1 MAVQLTRRFLATAI
15 IAVAIVGAA
24 ATITA
29 FGVLSNNRSIQ
40 SYGIVE
46 AVNVGVYWNSG
57 CTNVTSTVSWGI
69 LSPGNSKN
77 ITLYVKNEG
86 SVSVKLSLVAQN
98 WNPTNAPNYMGLSWN
113 CEGQIVN
120 SGSVITATLTLS
132 VSSGISEITNFSFDI
147 VITGVEQ

>member
-57 CTNVTSTVSWGI
+57 CTNVTSSVNWGV
-69 LSPGNSKN
+69 LSPGNSKS
-77 ITLYVKNEG
+77 IIVYVKNEG
-86 SVSVKLSLVAQN
+86 NVAVKLSLVAQN
-98 WNPTNAPNYMGLSWN
+98 WNPINAPNYMTLSWN
-113 CEGQIVN
+113 REGQIVN

-132 VSSGISEITNFSFDI
+132 ISSSISKITNFSFDI